1 MAKKLTF
8 NCPKRRR
15 PYRNFYEKKICFY
28 LGKKKTHSFLD
39 IDSIEL
45 GQRNGPIPHYNPV
58 NIFFFNFQRT
68 LKTNTLLFHIVF
80 RFLYFFSMSTT
91 FRSFVAGRHL
101 LFYTFKFCFSSQ
113 LFVCLPDTIDVVNNV
128 L

>member
-1 MAKKLTF
+1 MS
-8 NCPKRRR
+8 
-15 PYRNFYEKKICFY
+15 EKKKPLSKF
-28 LGKKKTHSFLD
+28 LRKKDMFLFRKKKTHSFLD

>member
-8 NCPKRRR
+8 NCPKRRS

-28 LGKKKTHSFLD
+28 LGKKTHSILD

-68 LKTNTLLFHIVF
+68 LKTNTLLHVFHIVF
-80 RFLYFFSMSTT
+80 RFLYFLACLLLLAFCGWETP
-91 FRSFVAGRHL
+91 FVL
-101 LFYTFKFCFSSQ
+101 YFQILFF
-113 LFVCLPDTIDVVNNV
+113 
-128 L
+128 

>member
-8 NCPKRRR
+8 NCPKRRS
-15 PYRNFYEKKICFY
+15 PYPNFYEKKICFY
-28 LGKKKTHSFLD
+28 LGKKTHSILD

-45 GQRNGPIPHYNPV
+45 GQRNGPFPHYNPV
-58 NIFFFNFQRT
+58 NIFFFNFQRI

-91 FRSFVAGRHL
+91 FSILWLGDTFCSILSNFVFL
-101 LFYTFKFCFSSQ
+101 VS
-113 LFVCLPDTIDVVNNV
+113 CLCVFQTP
-128 L
+128 LM

>member
-1 MAKKLTF
+1 MAKTLTF
-8 NCPKRRR
+8 KCPKRRS

-28 LGKKKTHSFLD
+28 LGKKNHSFLD

-68 LKTNTLLFHIVF
+68 LKTNTLLHVFHIVF
-80 RFLYFFSMSTT
+80 RFLYFFLACLLLLEVLWLGDT
-91 FRSFVAGRHL
+91 FCSILSNFVFL
-101 LFYTFKFCFSSQ
+101 VS
-113 LFVCLPDTIDVVNNV
+113 CLCVFQTP
-128 L
+128 LM